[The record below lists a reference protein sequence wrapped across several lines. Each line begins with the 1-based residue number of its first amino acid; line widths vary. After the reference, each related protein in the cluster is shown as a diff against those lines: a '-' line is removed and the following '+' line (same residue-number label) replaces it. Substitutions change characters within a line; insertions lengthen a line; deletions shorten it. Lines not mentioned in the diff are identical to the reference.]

1 MHILSIVIPIID
13 LDLLSLYAKNIITV
27 FITGRKQVD
36 KMVPE
41 GLINIPM
48 PTPLKIKKNLDI
60 KVANDLH
67 FETKMEEVK
76 EDMNNGIK
84 QQYKTSTKRV
94 EESQPPNKS
103 DDGFKGINLLQKN
116 GRRVFIRSRL

>member
-103 DDGFKGINLLQKN
+103 YDGFKGINLLQKN

>member
-1 MHILSIVIPIID
+1 MRILSIVIPIID

-76 EDMNNGIK
+76 EDMNNSIK